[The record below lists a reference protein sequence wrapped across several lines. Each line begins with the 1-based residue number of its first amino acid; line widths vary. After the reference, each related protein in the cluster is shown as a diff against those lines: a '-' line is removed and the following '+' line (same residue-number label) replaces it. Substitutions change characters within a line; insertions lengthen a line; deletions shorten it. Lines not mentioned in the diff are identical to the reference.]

1 VADARFPLKNWIIV
15 LKEYSANTHLQAVL
29 GSRIISLLVDGNPMT
44 PFRAVILIVI
54 IVAAGATVAAYPAI
68 KGNLVPST
76 GASTNTTTTTS
87 ASSSSTATTLPSQTN
102 GTLYAII
109 DVGPIEPVCR
119 VNSTTG
125 PAPSYSSIE
134 LIITSSGTNQE
145 VPLVWLSNSCD
156 AFTSAHVSLLAGAY
170 TLNLTSCN
178 YMGCSN
184 SLPRGFAIANGQTT
198 TVQVS
203 VDTGIR

>member
-1 VADARFPLKNWIIV
+1 MI
-15 LKEYSANTHLQAVL
+15 
-29 GSRIISLLVDGNPMT
+29 
-44 PFRAVILIVI
+44 PFRAVVLILI

-68 KGNLVPST
+68 KGSQVTST
-76 GASTNTTTTTS
+76 GTITSSSNTTTTS
-87 ASSSSTATTLPSQTN
+87 VSSSSMTTTLPSQTN

-109 DVGPIEPVCR
+109 DVGPIQPVCR

-134 LIITSSGTNQE
+134 LMITSSSGTNQE
-145 VPLVWLSNSCD
+145 VPLIWLSNSCD
-156 AFTSAHVSLLAGAY
+156 AFTSAHVSLVAGAY

-178 YMGCSN
+178 YMGCGN